1 MYLGLL
7 DCFLEAPQGA
17 KNART
22 ASGNTLA
29 FGTGSGYDALG
40 KGIGALLGVEA
51 DLNNIRKPVGYI
63 NKEVVNVEQPH
74 QQATADILRIP
85 VDLIEPN
92 PFQPRMSFDQEA
104 LEELADS
111 IRTLGLIQPITVRR
125 KDDGRYQIISG
136 ERRFRACRLS
146 GMDMVPAYIRDTN
159 DQGMLEMAI
168 VENIQRENLDAI
180 EVALSFQR
188 LIEECELTQEAMAD
202 RVGKKRATVTN
213 YLRLLKLPAQV
224 QIALREGKISMGHAK
239 CILSIEDVEK
249 QLLLCDLI
257 IKNDLSV
264 RQAEQKAKAIQNPVP
279 KKEETPV
286 NLPDSHYRVLE
297 IVGRYFNNNISFKRN
312 EKGKG
317 SITIQFENDKE
328 VETFLKDLEGI
339 KQ

>member
-1 MYLGLL
+1 MIS
-7 DCFLEAPQGA
+7 PS
-17 KNART
+17 N
-22 ASGNTLA
+22 
-29 FGTGSGYDALG
+29 
-40 KGIGALLGVEA
+40 
-51 DLNNIRKPVGYI
+51 PVSI
-63 NKEVVNVEQPH
+63 SEIAIDQIS
-74 QQATADILRIP
+74 T
-85 VDLIEPN
+85 N
-92 PFQPRMSFDQEA
+92 PYQPRTVFEEEA
-104 LEELADS
+104 LQALSDS
-111 IRTLGLIQPITVRR
+111 IKQLGLIQPITVRSTE
-125 KDDGRYQIISG
+125 DGKYQIISG
-136 ERRFRACRLS
+136 ERRYRAAKMAGLTHI
-146 GMDMVPAYIRDTN
+146 PAYIRKAD

-239 CILSIEDVEK
+239 CILSIDDVEK

-264 RQAEQKAKAIQNPVP
+264 RQAEQKAKAIQNPTP

>member
-1 MYLGLL
+1 M
-7 DCFLEAPQGA
+7 A
-17 KNART
+17 KK
-22 ASGNTLA
+22 S
-29 FGTGSGYDALG
+29 ALG
-40 KGIGALLGVEA
+40 KGLGALISGYEGTFEPHSPKVTIPGTTS
-51 DLNNIRKPVGYI
+51 NPVSI
-63 NKEVVNVEQPH
+63 SEI
-74 QQATADILRIP
+74 AI
-85 VDLIEPN
+85 DLISTN
-92 PFQPRMSFDQEA
+92 PYQPRTVFEEEA
-104 LEELADS
+104 LQALSDS
-111 IRTLGLIQPITVRR
+111 IRQLGLIQPITVRSTE
-125 KDDGRYQIISG
+125 DGKFQIISG
-136 ERRFRACRLS
+136 ERRYRAAKMAGLTHI
-146 GMDMVPAYIRDTN
+146 PAYIRKAD

-239 CILSIEDVEK
+239 CILSIEDVK
-249 QLLLCDLI
+249 SQLLLCDLI

-264 RQAEQKAKAIQNPVP
+264 RQAEQKAKAIQNPAP
-279 KKEETPV
+279 KKEDKPV

>member
-1 MYLGLL
+1 M
-7 DCFLEAPQGA
+7 A
-17 KNART
+17 KK
-22 ASGNTLA
+22 S
-29 FGTGSGYDALG
+29 ALG
-40 KGIGALLGVEA
+40 KGLGALISGYEGTFEPHTPKVTVPGPHSS
-51 DLNNIRKPVGYI
+51 PVSI
-63 NKEVVNVEQPH
+63 SEI
-74 QQATADILRIP
+74 ALDDITT
-85 VDLIEPN
+85 N
-92 PFQPRMSFDQEA
+92 PYQPRTVFEEEA
-104 LEELADS
+104 LQALSDS
-111 IRTLGLIQPITVRR
+111 IRQLGLIQPITVREIENG
-125 KDDGRYQIISG
+125 KYQIISG
-136 ERRFRACRLS
+136 ERRYRAAKMAGLS
-146 GMDMVPAYIRDTN
+146 RIPAYIRKAD

-239 CILSIEDVEK
+239 CILSIEDTNI
-249 QLLLCDLI
+249 QLQLCELI

-264 RQAEQKAKAIQNPVP
+264 RQAEQKVKTLQNKTP
-279 KKEETPV
+279 KKEESPV
-286 NLPDSHYRVLE
+286 HLPDSHYRVLE
-297 IVGRYFNNNISFKRN
+297 IVGRYFNNNISLKRD

-317 SITIQFENDKE
+317 SITIQFKNDQE